1 MRRLLP
7 VVAVLLLIAPW
18 HLVSRGAAAGEV
30 EPALARF
37 LARPDEP
44 LKQYRATRRFEAV
57 NPRFNLR
64 GTLEAITTLSPDGA
78 FHYTVTREE
87 GSDYIRNRVLRPLL
101 ENEEKL
107 FATTDPARAALTASN
122 YELNGGEVAEPGVV
136 RLFAK
141 PRRRDVSLVDG
152 SVFVTSNDA
161 DLLRVEGR
169 LARNPSFW
177 TTRVDVVRRYDRLG
191 GIRVPV
197 RLDTTAQIRIA
208 GPSTLS
214 VVYDYEMVNGVMLKD
229 GALKTPAPEPA
240 SVSASPARP
249 ATASSLP

>member
-1 MRRLLP
+1 VRRACALL
-7 VVAVLLLIAPW
+7 AVLLCSAPW
-18 HLVSRGAAAGEV
+18 LSTSRVAARGGDV

-44 LKQYRATRRFEAV
+44 LKEYRASRRLEAF

-64 GTLEAITTLSPDGA
+64 GSVDAITALTRDGR
-78 FHYTVTREE
+78 FTFTVVREE
-87 GSDYIRNRVLRPLL
+87 GSDYIRDHVLRPLL

-107 FATTDPARAALTASN
+107 FATTDPARAAVTARN
-122 YELNGGEVAEPGVV
+122 YELDGGEVAEPGVI

-141 PRRRDVSLVDG
+141 PRRRDISLIEG
-152 SVFVTSNDA
+152 SVFVTRDDA

-177 TTRVDVVRRYDRLG
+177 TTRVDVVRRYQRLA

-208 GPSTLS
+208 GESTLS
-214 VVYDYEMVNGVMLKD
+214 VLYDYEMVNGVLLKH
-229 GALKTPAPEPA
+229 
-240 SVSASPARP
+240 
-249 ATASSLP
+249 